1 MRLGRTSS
9 ILDFS
14 LHRLGHFS
22 ISKIILF
29 LAVSIL
35 PKIIIA
41 QITYNDIA
49 SINTLQSFQRVVI
62 ENNFELST
70 STNDTITVYGH
81 NLIKDSTGERAN
93 QWAYYKPES
102 TGFIFV
108 FVLNDLSRLI
118 QSSELSS
125 PYYKTIEEIKSSCSF
140 YKIID
145 NYSCYSCPQSKY
157 RGKIGFKLMDGNGMI
172 RHFPNEP

>member
-1 MRLGRTSS
+1 MGQLIKIFNHS
-9 ILDFS
+9 IVALD
-14 LHRLGHFS
+14 HFS

-29 LAVSIL
+29 LAVSML
-35 PKIIIA
+35 PKIIFA
-41 QITYNDIA
+41 QITYNDIV

-62 ENNFELST
+62 ENNFELSA
-70 STNDTITVYGH
+70 SSNDTITVYGH
-81 NLIKDSTGERAN
+81 NLTKDSTGERAN

-118 QSSELSS
+118 QSGELSS
-125 PYYKTIEEIKSSCSF
+125 PYYKVTEEIRSSCSF

-172 RHFPNEP
+172 RHFTNE